1 MAYEFKLP
9 DPGEGIHEA
18 EIVEVL
24 VEEGESVEEDQSVLV
39 IETDKATT
47 EIPSPVDGTVKEIR
61 VKAGDTA
68 KVGDILMVFEEEGA
82 EPEEEEGER
91 AVQPDKGKKDQ
102 KDKKDVKD
110 KPPKAEKDQKDKKK
124 AEKDK
129 PEKEPEPEAEEE
141 EKPEKKSEPEAEEEE
156 EEETEK
162 KTAEREEE
170 KEKPSGK
177 ARKGPVP
184 AAPSTRRLARELGVD
199 INSVPPTGPGGR
211 VMAEDVKKFA
221 GEEKKTEAPEKK
233 PEKPEK
239 VGKAEKAEGEKPER
253 EAPEEKKSREETK
266 IEAPGLPD
274 FSKWGPVERVALR
287 SVRRATAKQMA
298 LAWSQIPHVT
308 HQDEADITDLE
319 DFRQHRKEN
328 VEADGGALTMTIFAL
343 KAAVAGL
350 KKYPNF
356 NASLDMEAGEI
367 IYKRHYHIG
376 VAVDTER
383 GLLVPVVRDVDR
395 KSLVDLAKELPELA
409 QRTRD
414 RKLDRE
420 EMSGGTFTITNIGS
434 LGGTAFTPI
443 INYPQ
448 TAIMGMAKARMRP
461 IITDKGRIAQ
471 RLMLPILVG
480 FDHRIADGADAAR
493 FLNIVIRA
501 LSHPEEMMMVI

>member
-18 EIVEVL
+18 EIIEVL

-124 AEKDK
+124 AEKEK
-129 PEKEPEPEAEEE
+129 PKKEPELEAEEE
-141 EKPEKKSEPEAEEEE
+141 KEE
-156 EEETEK
+156 
-162 KTAEREEE
+162 
-170 KEKPSGK
+170 PSGK

-221 GEEKKTEAPEKK
+221 GEGETSEAPEKK
-233 PEKPEK
+233 PEKPKK
-239 VGKAEKAEGEKPER
+239 VGKAGKAEGEKPER

-319 DFRQHRKEN
+319 DFRQHRKES

-383 GLLVPVVRDVDR
+383 GLLVPVVRDVDK
-395 KSLVDLAKELPELA
+395 KSLLDLAKELPELA

-414 RKLDRE
+414 GKLDRE

-434 LGGTAFTPI
+434 LGGSAFTPI

-461 IITDKGRIAQ
+461 IITDKGRMAQ

-501 LSHPEEMMMVI
+501 MSHPEEMMMVM